1 MANDA
6 SPTVRSS
13 GRRAATARAAWGTI
27 SREQVI
33 DEALRIV
40 QARGYEALTV
50 RELSAAL
57 GVAPMS
63 LYRHVRNKD
72 DLLDE
77 IVDRLLAA
85 AWQPRAN
92 ESDWRRWLTQ
102 AADRLRRFLVQQ
114 PAALRVYLTH
124 PVISPAAV
132 ARMEAM
138 LRVLRDVTA
147 DEAAARKAYAAI
159 HTYTIGFAALEASRA
174 DWKPTRTAPRQ
185 PLADQLAAYTTPR
198 QFSEGL
204 GYLLDAIE
212 TRGSGRTP

>member
-1 MANDA
+1 MRNI
-6 SPTVRSS
+6 P
-13 GRRAATARAAWGTI
+13 GRAEPQDGRGLGTDRVAWGTI

-33 DEALRIV
+33 AEALRIV
-40 QARGYEALTV
+40 SETGYESLTV
-50 RELSAAL
+50 REIAGAL

-77 IVDRLLAA
+77 VVDRLLASS
-85 AWQPRAN
+85 WQPRVA
-92 ESDWRRWLTQ
+92 ESDWRRWLSE
-102 AADRLRRFLVQQ
+102 AADRLRRFLVHQ

-138 LRVLRDVTA
+138 MRVLRQVTA
-147 DEAAARKAYAAI
+147 DEAAARKGYAAI

-174 DWKPTRTAPRQ
+174 GWKPATDRRSD
-185 PLADQLAAYTTPR
+185 PLARQLAGYTTPR
-198 QFSEGL
+198 QFAEGL
-204 GYLLDAIE
+204 GYLLDAIAG
-212 TRGSGRTP
+212 RGSSG